1 MSKLVG
7 KRWGELSEEKR
18 EDLLAF
24 ANCVDGETGDQA
36 REGECIV
43 DLTDTLSIPGFLT
56 DEGDIVIDD
65 EAIIYNPIA

>member
-18 EDLLAF
+18 DDLLTF

-43 DLTDTLSIPGFLT
+43 DLTDTLSIAGFLT
-56 DEGDIVIDD
+56 DEGDIVIDN
-65 EAIIYNPIA
+65 EAVIYSPIA